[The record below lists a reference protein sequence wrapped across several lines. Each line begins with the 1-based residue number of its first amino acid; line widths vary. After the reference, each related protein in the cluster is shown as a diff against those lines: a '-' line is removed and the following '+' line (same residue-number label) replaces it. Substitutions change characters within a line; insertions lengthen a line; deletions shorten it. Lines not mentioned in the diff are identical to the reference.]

1 MDKAKIKKNYL
12 KKIKKIKKHDN
23 LYHAKSQPIITDSEY
38 DKLKNDIF
46 ELEKKYDY
54 LNDKESPSKKIG
66 FKPLKS
72 FQKYKH
78 KVQMLSLSNAFDR
91 NDLINFEK
99 KIFNYL
105 NKKIDLEFSVEPKI
119 DGVSASLTYINKK
132 LILGVSRGDGQIGE
146 IITDNL
152 KTIKDIPLKIEDN
165 SFPDEIEIRGEV
177 FIKKKDFL
185 KIRENFAN
193 PRNAASGSLRQKD
206 QNETKKIPL
215 NFVAYAFGYI
225 QDNIYKYQSDFLKDL
240 KKWGFR
246 LTKTIKLSNI
256 DKLIQFH
263 QNFEKI

>member
-12 KKIKKIKKHDN
+12 KKIKAIKKHDN

-38 DKLKNDIF
+38 DKLKNEIF
-46 ELEKKYDY
+46 ALEKKYDY
-54 LNDKESPSKKIG
+54 LKDKESPSKKIG

-119 DGVSASLTYINKK
+119 DGVSASLTYRNKK

-215 NFVAYAFGYI
+215 NFVAYAFGYLFISSIVFLRI
-225 QDNIYKYQSDFLKDL
+225 QNIVV
-240 KKWGFR
+240 
-246 LTKTIKLSNI
+246 
-256 DKLIQFH
+256 
-263 QNFEKI
+263 